1 MASRFSQR
9 SLDGIAS
16 GVDSRGRQR
25 MSQVM
30 VTIRFD
36 GDADDLFDKWER
48 AVRLWE
54 EEFETRSPAT
64 VVAKGEHGGLFI
76 VNLFPSDDAHT
87 HFGRNIGGPMEAV
100 GLSNPQL
107 EHLDVL
113 KSAPATNPE

>member
-1 MASRFSQR
+1 
-9 SLDGIAS
+9 
-16 GVDSRGRQR
+16 
-25 MSQVM
+25 MSQVL

-54 EEFETRSPAT
+54 EEFETPGPAT
-64 VVAKGEHGGLFI
+64 VVAKGEQGGLFI
-76 VNLFPSDDAHT
+76 VNLFPSDEAHT

>member
-1 MASRFSQR
+1 
-9 SLDGIAS
+9 
-16 GVDSRGRQR
+16 

-36 GDADDLFDKWER
+36 GDAADLFEKWTR
-48 AVRLWE
+48 AVKLWE
-54 EEFETRSPAT
+54 EEFETPAPAT

-76 VNLFPSDDAHT
+76 VNVFPSDDAHS
-87 HFGRNIGGPMEAV
+87 HFGRNMGGPMETV

-113 KSAPATNPE
+113 KIALETNPE